1 MLVSSYQIGGIPMS
15 YLTRRREQISVRL
28 DDEILTAVERAAEE
42 ERRTVSNLVR
52 NVLADWANDRR
63 QRVEV
68 A

>member
-1 MLVSSYQIGGIPMS
+1 MS

>member
-1 MLVSSYQIGGIPMS
+1 MA
-15 YLTRRREQISVRL
+15 YLTRRRREQISVRL